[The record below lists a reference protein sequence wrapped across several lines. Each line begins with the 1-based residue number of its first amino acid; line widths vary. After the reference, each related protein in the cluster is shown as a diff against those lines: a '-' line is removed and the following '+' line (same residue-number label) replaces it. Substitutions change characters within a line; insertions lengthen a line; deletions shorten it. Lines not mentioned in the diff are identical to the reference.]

1 MDEIKE
7 KLGYEMYG
15 IKYLDKCIRVL
26 LLDDLK
32 EDELALYNNI
42 DLAGLKIYSDKSEFL
57 ADTDEPLMYI
67 VITKD
72 YNKNLETLNEISKL
86 NIFTM
91 LITCNVDNTTLFD
104 SFISYDDNNKMI
116 SDSINIIKIITRIS
130 MIPGIICV
138 DFFDLKTVLE
148 KSGKNY
154 YKSFCVPIASLAD
167 FCFESVIPN
176 PKTCIVQFIG
186 NNPSILDV
194 VKTMPKL
201 RKQLKKVNSPIIT
214 CNDDSEMS
222 KTDMEINLI
231 FS

>member
-1 MDEIKE
+1 MDEKE
-7 KLGYEMYG
+7 GNLGYEIYG

-32 EDELALYNNI
+32 DDELALYNNI
-42 DLAGLKIYSDKSEFL
+42 DLSGLKIYSDKGEFL

-72 YNKNLETLNEISKL
+72 YNKNLRLLNEISKL

-91 LITCNVDNTTLFD
+91 LITCNVRNTTLFD

-116 SDSINIIKIITRIS
+116 SDSINIIKIVTRIS

-138 DFFDLKTVLE
+138 DFIDLKTVLE
-148 KSGKNY
+148 KNEKNY
-154 YKSFCVPIASLAD
+154 YKSYCVPIASLED

-176 PKTCIVQFIG
+176 PKTCIVEFIG
-186 NNPSILDV
+186 NNPSIIDV
-194 VKTMPKL
+194 AKIMPKL
-201 RKQLKKVNSPIIT
+201 RKQLKKAKHSIIT
-214 CNDDSEMS
+214 CNHDGEMS
-222 KTDMEINLI
+222 KSDMEINLI